1 MGSSAVSRLG
11 AAWAVAM
18 GLVLTACG
26 GGGGGEAPPAA
37 AGAVTGGAAGGA
49 AAGGA
54 PGAGAGTAPGGVAD
68 PAAPA
73 LNGADAGVLYYGAAG
88 GDGGLWVGLDLASGV
103 ATAMRNHGGSS
114 AAPGGEEFVGIE
126 STSSE
131 MLDSDSHSTELHIFG
146 RDGRSVARFGRAS
159 YMYSPRLSHD
169 GLRLAFE
176 YSDIDAGDP
185 AGEDILNITDRS
197 GRVLARYSGLSWWDW
212 LPDGR
217 LVAAGGDA
225 LYLIERSFG
234 PARLLRRFAGD
245 TPADLSVSPD
255 GQRLALTLGDRGALA
270 NHVYVMNLDGSGL
283 RQVTT
288 SGLNEDAPAWSP
300 DGTRLAVRQGIAY
313 SAQAAGVP
321 GATCPTV
328 WLVPAAATAAPLSSA
343 AAANGSTPARELR
356 MREGDGTRG
365 VCAFSRLYWRASP
378 APLPA
383 AAGTALA
390 GGGLNQG
397 LAGQLFYDE
406 PVDIVSLELASGVL
420 KRWTAKG
427 GAPQPSADGSEI
439 AYSADEPDSGNRDDE
454 QITLLRADGQVS
466 GRIVV
471 TGGSLGGLRASRDGQ
486 RFVLRLNTDDT
497 GGSYPL
503 TVFDRQ
509 GRLLAR
515 APERYGQAAWHPDG
529 RLLVTGAGDLSI
541 SNLAFMA
548 LTPVATLLDAVH
560 TPAYSPDGSRLAFA
574 MAGHIWVMNADGSGL
589 RQLTVSAESEHSPAW
604 SPGERTVIV
613 AHKELCSS
621 AWAVPADG
629 QRVWVGKPAQPST
642 AVPIRRRDDDGT
654 RSVCLFSQPQWR

>member
-1 MGSSAVSRLG
+1 MGSSAWSRLG
-11 AAWAVAM
+11 AAWAVAW
-18 GLVLTACG
+18 GLALTACG
-26 GGGGGEAPPAA
+26 GGGGGDAPAA
-37 AGAVTGGAAGGA
+37 VAAADGAAGGA
-49 AAGGA
+49 AAGAAPGGAAGGA
-54 PGAGAGTAPGGVAD
+54 PGGAVD
-68 PAAPA
+68 PAVPA
-73 LNGADAGVLYYGAAG
+73 LNGADAGVLYYSAAG

-103 ATAMRNHGGSS
+103 ATALRDHGGSS
-114 AAPGGEEFVGIE
+114 AAPSGEEFVGIE

-131 MLDSDSHSTELHIFG
+131 MLDSDSYSTELHIFG

-169 GLRLAFE
+169 GQRLAFE

-185 AGEDILNITDRS
+185 GGEDILNITDRS
-197 GRVLARYSGLSWWDW
+197 GRVLARYPGLSWWDW

-225 LYLIERSFG
+225 LYLIDRELG

-270 NHVYVMNLDGSGL
+270 NHVWVMNLDGSGL

-313 SAQAAGVP
+313 SAMAAGIP

-328 WLVPAAATAAPLSSA
+328 WLVPADATAAALSGA
-343 AAANGSTPARELR
+343 AVANGSTPARELR

-365 VCAFSRLYWRASP
+365 VCAFSRLYWRANR

-383 AAGTALA
+383 APGTALA

-406 PVDIVSLELASGVL
+406 PVDIVSLDLASGVL

-427 GAPQPSADGSEI
+427 GSPQPNADGSEI
-439 AYSADEPDSGNRDDE
+439 AFSADEPDNGDRDAE
-454 QITLLRADGQVS
+454 QITLLRADGQTS

-471 TGGSLGGLRASRDGQ
+471 SGGSLGGLRGSRDGQ
-486 RFVLRLNTDDT
+486 RFVLRLNTEDT
-497 GGSYPL
+497 GGHYPL
-503 TVFDRQ
+503 TVIDRQ

-529 RLLVTGAGDLSI
+529 RLLVTGSGDLSI
-541 SNLAFMA
+541 SNLGLTA
-548 LTPVATLLDAVH
+548 LSPVAAMLDTVH
-560 TPAYSPDGSRLAFA
+560 TPAYSPDGSRLAFS

-589 RQLTVSAESEHSPAW
+589 RQLTVSAQSEHSPAW
-604 SPGERTVIV
+604 SPDGRTVIV
-613 AHKELCSS
+613 AQKEVCSS

-629 QRVWVGKPAQPST
+629 QRVWVGKPALPST
-642 AVPIRRRDDDGT
+642 AVPIRRRDEDGT